1 MKENT
6 NKQREPKVPQ
16 EGPMETVSVK
26 QASGT
31 ARMDGVLA
39 PEKAQERLLLVLEEV
54 VLMAIKIEHES
65 KASSQ

>member
-39 PEKAQERLLLVLEEV
+39 PEKAAREV
-54 VLMAIKIEHES
+54 IIGTRRSCSNGHKDRT
-65 KASSQ
+65 